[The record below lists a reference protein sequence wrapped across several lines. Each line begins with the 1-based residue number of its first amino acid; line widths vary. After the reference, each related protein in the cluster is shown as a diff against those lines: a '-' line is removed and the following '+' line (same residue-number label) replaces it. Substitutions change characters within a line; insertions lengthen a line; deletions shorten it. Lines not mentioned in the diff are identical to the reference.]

1 MLSSLNQCFIQS
13 WEHPEAHRRQL
24 SPYISGT
31 SAISLYS
38 CPVWQAW
45 LHTFWTQ
52 QSFCLA
58 EHVHLGQCTW
68 HPRRHGWG
76 SLRPGTCTCTPHPWP
91 GRDSF
96 RPLQVTAGLSGQ
108 LPLPPR
114 RLTPG
119 TAPRMRH
126 RAGGHSPQN
135 RGAGR
140 GAGADRGTAS
150 GSPCSPGSRG
160 YPAGCPSPAVPL
172 LPRGEGAGCG
182 ETPRGLPVTMAISG
196 RYRGAGAVP
205 RSGVPRGG
213 ARGATAPR
221 YRSQSRPRQP
231 RSPAAPP
238 RALRPEGRRRPP
250 SVPSPPGWREG
261 GGAGGGGRRGGGWP
275 GSGGG
280 QLPPGLGGVRP
291 RGSAAG
297 CAGGSRGPGGGAGA
311 GGGGFFFWGGEDE
324 WGENGDCRLRLFL
337 SSSRGSRIAAAA
349 AAAAAR
355 RERGAEGCG
364 ALGEAGSSG
373 SSLLPSWWPWCA
385 APRGRSQRAPAAA
398 ARDAFLQGSKLMR
411 SPRPPPPAPL
421 PPSPLAPRTPA
432 SASPARHPR
441 LFLPTVWTIPATCP
455 SWKKL
460 WINCWK
466 ATTSA
471 SDRIS
476 EVSRPARA
484 GRPAMSPSP
493 AAVPGAAAAPARR
506 LRPSRPP
513 ALPRHL
519 SPPAKRSALPA
530 GPPVCVGMNIDI
542 ASIDMVSEVN
552 MVSGGR
558 ARPAPGLSPGS
569 RPPVSRPSFLTKSP
583 LSRRAVAGLRGA
595 PSAALFAW
603 KLYFP
608 GDALSSFPPLPLSLP
623 AAVSGSVPGRRFAPS
638 RLLLLL

>member
-1 MLSSLNQCFIQS
+1 MPFPFIPVPYDKPGYTRFEPSRAPAWQS
-13 WEHPEAHRRQL
+13 TSISASALGILAGTAEGASGPAPVHAHH
-24 SPYISGT
+24 I
-31 SAISLYS
+31 
-38 CPVWQAW
+38 
-45 LHTFWTQ
+45 
-52 QSFCLA
+52 
-58 EHVHLGQCTW
+58 
-68 HPRRHGWG
+68 
-76 SLRPGTCTCTPHPWP
+76 P
-91 GRDSF
+91 GR
-96 RPLQVTAGLSGQ
+96 AE
-108 LPLPPR
+108 
-114 RLTPG
+114 
-119 TAPRMRH
+119 
-126 RAGGHSPQN
+126 
-135 RGAGR
+135 
-140 GAGADRGTAS
+140 TAS
-150 GSPCSPGSRG
+150 GPCKSRQGSQASSLSRPGGSPRAPLPGCATGQVGTVPKTEGQAEGQGRTEARRRAAPAHPAPGGTLRAALARQSRS
-160 YPAGCPSPAVPL
+160 YPGEKEPAAGR
-172 LPRGEGAGCG
+172 PRGAAGDH
-182 ETPRGLPVTMAISG
+182 G
-196 RYRGAGAVP
+196 RLRAVP
-205 RSGVPRGG
+205 RGRCRAESGVPRGG

-221 YRSQSRPRQP
+221 CRSQSRPRQP

-385 APRGRSQRAPAAA
+385 APRGRSQCAPAAA

-441 LFLPTVWTIPATCP
+441 LFLPTAWTIPATCP

-623 AAVSGSVPGRRFAPS
+623 AAVSTSVPGRRFAPS